1 MKILLQIGVV
11 FGIYW
16 ISQGIESILPI
27 AFPASVISL
36 VLLLV
41 LLLVRGVKMEQVQE
55 KADFLLGN
63 LKFFFVPAAVS
74 IMNCIHLVLDNALV
88 LLVICTVSTVLG
100 FAATVWTV
108 RLTRR
113 LMSGRKGGAK

>member
-1 MKILLQIGVV
+1 MRLWLARLG
-11 FGIYW
+11 
-16 ISQGIESILPI
+16 
-27 AFPASVISL
+27 AFL

-41 LLLVRGVKMEQVQE
+41 LLLVRGVKLEQVQE

-63 LKFFFVPAAVS
+63 LKFFFVPAVVS
-74 IMNCIHLVLDNALV
+74 IVNCAELAREHALA